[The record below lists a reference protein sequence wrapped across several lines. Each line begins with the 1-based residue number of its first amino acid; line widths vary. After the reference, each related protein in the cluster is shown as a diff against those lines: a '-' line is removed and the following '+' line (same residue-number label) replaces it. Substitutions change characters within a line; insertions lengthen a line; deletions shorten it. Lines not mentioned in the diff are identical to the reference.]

1 MKSHHSALENG
12 RTANQIDVP
21 EHCWMGS
28 RLGWAGFDGK
38 GDPSPLADRFTRFS
52 QGNGGVGNGMTPSKA
67 EQKWEEPECHLMRGG
82 KV

>member
-1 MKSHHSALENG
+1 MFQNIAGWGL
-12 RTANQIDVP
+12 D
-21 EHCWMGS
+21 
-28 RLGWAGFDGK
+28 WAGLGSGLRWK